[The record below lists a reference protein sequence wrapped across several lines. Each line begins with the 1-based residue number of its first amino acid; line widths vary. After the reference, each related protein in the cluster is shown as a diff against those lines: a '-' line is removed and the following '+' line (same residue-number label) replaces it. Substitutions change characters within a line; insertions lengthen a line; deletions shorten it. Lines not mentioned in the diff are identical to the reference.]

1 VTSIDAYTSFLQ
13 LANKLNSN
21 DDVNIDTGRFC
32 LLYNKHSRI
41 WLDQKTGK
49 GRSTKDIDEVQGL
62 VKQNVLLVPIGDV
75 AGMYIDFKLPNDW
88 FDHIGGYALCNKG
101 SCENRLLNM
110 DQVKNDFK
118 RLVLFDENWRPDFDF
133 EWFPIT
139 VGANGLQAYYRDFT
153 ITEARVDY
161 YRYPVDIDIAGY
173 IHPDGTPSITVNP
186 DLDAIYVNEII
197 DLVVADVS
205 RIYQNQEKMQLD
217 INRIQTTQ

>member
-1 VTSIDAYTSFLQ
+1 MTSIDAYTSFLQ

-32 LLYNKHSRI
+32 LLYNKHGKV
-41 WLDQKTGK
+41 WLEQKVRKTK
-49 GRSTKDIDEVQGL
+49 STQKIDEIQQLVVEDALL
-62 VKQNVLLVPIGDV
+62 VKV
-75 AGMYIDFKLPNDW
+75 ADTGRHLDFKLPDNW
-88 FDHIGGYALCNKG
+88 FDFIGGYLFCSRG
-101 SCENRLLNM
+101 TCENRLINM
-110 DQVKNDFK
+110 DQVKNEPK
-118 RLVLFDENWRPDFDF
+118 RLILFDENWRPDFDF
-133 EWFPIT
+133 EWAPVT
-139 VGANGLQAYYRDFT
+139 VGGNNLQAYYREFT